1 MMIKRIIEAA
11 YGHPQRTEATKNKD
25 DLYSRSAGGLLRP
38 RVQREREQRNALGN
52 PISYY
57 YENGGINTPPQQY
70 FNTPAMQGSFQQVLS
85 ENLGQYVV
93 IEFLIGTQNV
103 VRKFGVLNAVG
114 SSFLTLYEEES
125 QTSVVCDR
133 FSAKFVAFY
142 LPGRRPQRFAGPGGM
157 GGMADPVSDYGPV
170 SQGPG
175 GGVTLSGFPDMNSN
189 FR

>member
-1 MMIKRIIEAA
+1 MAQSFPDAVRDI
-11 YGHPQRTEATKNKD
+11 
-25 DLYSRSAGGLLRP
+25 
-38 RVQREREQRNALGN
+38 ALARAN
-52 PISYY
+52 
-57 YENGGINTPPQQY
+57 ENGGINTPPQQD

-93 IEFLIGTQNV
+93 VEFLIGTQNM
-103 VRKFGVLNAVG
+103 VRKFGVLYAVG

-125 QTSVVCDR
+125 QTFVVCDM
-133 FSAKFVAFY
+133 FSVKFVTFY

-157 GGMADPVSDYGPV
+157 GGMANSVTAYGPV

-175 GGVTLSGFPDMNSN
+175 GGVTLSGFPGMNGD